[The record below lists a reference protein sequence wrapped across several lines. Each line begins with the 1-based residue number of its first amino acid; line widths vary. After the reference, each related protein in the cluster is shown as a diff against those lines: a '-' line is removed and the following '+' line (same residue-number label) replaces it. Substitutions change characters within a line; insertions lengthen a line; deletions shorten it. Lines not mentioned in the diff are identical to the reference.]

1 MNNRTTMNDAGK
13 IPPQAVEVEQAVL
26 GALMLERNAYNSVSD
41 ILTVESFYDYKHQ
54 IIFKVI
60 QDLARKNRPIDLLV
74 VTRELKDQGRM
85 EDIGGVFY
93 ITQLTSMVASAANTA
108 FHARIIAQ
116 KHIARELIR
125 ITSQRCSQAFDESE
139 EIEETLTGLQNDL
152 ITLLEA
158 GKGAES
164 SMADGCVSIKERIAF
179 NKQKKGLSGIG
190 TGLFKL
196 DNFTGGLQ
204 KTDLV
209 IIAGDSSH
217 GKTSFAL
224 TILKNSVMKYGA
236 RAAVYSL
243 EMSRDQLISRILAT
257 ECSIPAKDI
266 LGKCLSDSEANKIE
280 PSLEKLNKLPIFF
293 DETSTS
299 NIDQIC
305 ASIRRLKIK
314 KNINLVIVDY
324 LQMVDSGLKIN
335 KDSDETAI
343 AKIARKLKNIA
354 KELNITVIALSQ
366 FNRDKYNPRP
376 TVGRLRGSGQ
386 IVEAADLVLL
396 LWRPEQYEIMQFP
409 KPHEGISSAGLAECM
424 IAKGRNVGT
433 GSFLLR
439 FDAETTGFYDYAPEY
454 SNAPNSYNPNQRT
467 EQANDNPF

>member
-1 MNNRTTMNDAGK
+1 MNNRTTMNDTGK

-26 GALMLERNAYNSVSD
+26 GALMLEGNAYNSVSD

-54 IIFKVI
+54 IIFKTI

-74 VTRELKDQGRM
+74 VTRELKDQGKM
-85 EDIGGVFY
+85 DEIGGAFY
-93 ITQLTSMVASAANTA
+93 ITQLTSMVASAANTYH
-108 FHARIIAQ
+108 HARIIAQ

-125 ITSQRCSQAFDESE
+125 ITTQRCSQAFDESE

-164 SMADGCVSIKERIAF
+164 SMADGCQSIIERMAF
-179 NKQKKGLSGIG
+179 NQKKTGLSGIG
-190 TGLFKL
+190 TGIFKL

-209 IIAGDSSH
+209 VIAGDSSQ

-257 ECSIPAKDI
+257 ECTMPAKDI
-266 LGKCLSDSEANKIE
+266 LGKCLSNIETNKVDKA
-280 PSLEKLNKLPIFF
+280 LEKINKLPVFF

-305 ASIRRLKIK
+305 SSIRRLKIK

-324 LQMVDSGLKIN
+324 LQMVDSGLKNNNDNNEI
-335 KDSDETAI
+335 AL

-366 FNRDKYNPRP
+366 FNKDKFSPRP
-376 TVGRLRGSGQ
+376 TLGRLRGSGQ

-396 LWRPEQYEIMQFP
+396 LWRPEQYEILQFP
-409 KPHEGISSAGLAECM
+409 KPYEGTSSAGLAECM

-433 GSFLLR
+433 GTFLLR

-467 EQANDNPF
+467 EPANETTF